1 MDILTIKVSVCGITH
16 MFKLD
21 GSIIPLID
29 IFPPIRLQDGSDIT
43 RIVLPKDTK
52 KSDVDIAAKDKLE
65 IKLYND
71 LKKTV
76 EVKIIERSE
85 SSRRKLTE
93 PICPIC
99 GSPLMKSMHP
109 GAIGRCI
116 NRSCMAQM
124 TPTIFNFLSELNV
137 IFKYPLN
144 RILECLLV
152 RGSLTSLATMFYL
165 TIDDL
170 ISPTCG
176 MMEAQLFI
184 YQLHDIR
191 GRTSVDSFLKGLRI
205 PDWDEKNILM
215 MADIFAKEEWGI
227 SQLTNFLD
235 PNIQKQYTT
244 IDWKPWEQFFS
255 LESNKSVMVELCH
268 ILNI

>member
-1 MDILTIKVSVCGITH
+1 MDILTINVSVCGVTH

-43 RIVLPKDTK
+43 KIILPKDAK
-52 KSDVDIAAKDKLE
+52 KSDVDIVAKDKLE

-85 SSRRKLTE
+85 LARRNLTE
-93 PICPIC
+93 PLCPIC
-99 GSPLMKSMHP
+99 GSALVESNHP
-109 GAIGRCI
+109 GAIGRCL
-116 NRSCMAQM
+116 NRSCMAQI
-124 TPTIFNFLSELNV
+124 TPTVFNFLAALDV
-137 IFKYPLN
+137 VFKYPLN

-152 RGSLTSLATMFYL
+152 RGSLTSLATIFYL
-165 TIDDL
+165 TMEDL

-176 MMEAQLFI
+176 MMEAQMFI
-184 YQLHDIR
+184 YQLHETR
-191 GRTSVDSFLKGLRI
+191 GRTTVDQLLRGLRV
-205 PDWDEKNILM
+205 PDWNDKNITAL
-215 MADIFAKEEWGI
+215 ADIFTKEQWSI
-227 SQLTNFLD
+227 SQLINFLD
-235 PNIQKQYTT
+235 PDIQKQYDT
-244 IDWKPWEQFFS
+244 IDWEPWEKFIS
-255 LESNKSVMVELCH
+255 LEPNRDVVTELCH